1 MFKSLVLLMCLMLHR
16 HVSLH
21 ESVVVQQMS
30 IVTLRHVLVNTAGQ
44 VSVVMSL
51 VTTRYLSIVMPRA
64 PDS

>member
-1 MFKSLVLLMCLMLHR
+1 
-16 HVSLH
+16 
-21 ESVVVQQMS
+21 MS